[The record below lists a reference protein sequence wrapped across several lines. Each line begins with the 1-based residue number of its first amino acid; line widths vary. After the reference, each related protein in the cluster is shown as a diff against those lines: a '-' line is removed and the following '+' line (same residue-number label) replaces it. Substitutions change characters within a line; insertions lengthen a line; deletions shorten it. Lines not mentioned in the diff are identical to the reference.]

1 MPVLKTAVLLSLSL
15 VPATFAGE
23 WEKIRER
30 YDTTF
35 PTYEKRIAD
44 IEAKERGI
52 PADRGERANKIT
64 KDRVAGIR
72 TSLKEG
78 GKGKTLADTAERAS
92 RDARPLADLYREQT
106 EYLDI
111 VMNEWGTDGVERKKL
126 RDAIAILQKNLERV
140 SASLSR
146 AAEATPMRLE
156 DSEVLEK
163 VTRIE
168 ASASEASE
176 RLRTRALREQAARDR
191 EREQR
196 EREAAE
202 RARGVR

>member
-1 MPVLKTAVLLSLSL
+1 MRKIALLLSLML
-15 VPATFAGE
+15 VPATFAAE
-23 WEKIRER
+23 WEQIRER

-35 PTYEKRIAD
+35 RTYEKRIAD
-44 IEAKERGI
+44 IEAKERGV
-52 PADRGERANKIT
+52 PADREERANKIT
-64 KDRVAGIR
+64 RDRVAVIR
-72 TSLKEG
+72 ASLKDG
-78 GKGKTLADTAERAS
+78 GKGKSLADGADRAS
-92 RDARPLADLYREQT
+92 RDVRALPDLYREQT

-111 VMNEWGTDGVERKKL
+111 VMSEWGTDGVERKKL
-126 RDAIAILQKNLERV
+126 REALAILQKNVERV
-140 SASLSR
+140 TASLSR
-146 AAEATPMRLE
+146 AAEETPARLE
-156 DSEVLEK
+156 ESEVLAK

-168 ASASEASE
+168 ASVSEAGE

>member
-1 MPVLKTAVLLSLSL
+1 VRKIALLLSLIL
-15 VPATFAGE
+15 VPATFAAE
-23 WEKIRER
+23 WEQIRER

-35 PTYEKRIAD
+35 RTYEKRIAD
-44 IEAKERGI
+44 IEAKERGV
-52 PADRGERANKIT
+52 PANREERAHKIT
-64 KDRVAGIR
+64 GDRVAAIR
-72 TSLKEG
+72 ASLKDV
-78 GKGKTLADTAERAS
+78 GKGKSLADGADRAS
-92 RDARPLADLYREQT
+92 RDATALPDLYREQT
-106 EYLDI
+106 EYLDV
-111 VMNEWGTDGVERKKL
+111 VMSEWGTDGVERKKL
-126 RDAIAILQKNLERV
+126 REALAILQKNIERV
-140 SASLSR
+140 TASLSR
-146 AAEATPMRLE
+146 AEETPARLE

-168 ASASEASE
+168 ASVSEAGE

>member
-1 MPVLKTAVLLSLSL
+1 MLSLML
-15 VPATFAGE
+15 VPATFAGEWEKSGE

-35 PTYEKRIAD
+35 RTYEKRIAD
-44 IEAKERGI
+44 IEAK
-52 PADRGERANKIT
+52 DRGVPAERDERANKIT
-64 KDRVAGIR
+64 KDRVGVIR
-72 TSLKEG
+72 ASLREG
-78 GKGKTLADTAERAS
+78 GKGKALADAADRAS
-92 RDARPLADLYREQT
+92 RDGMGLTDLYREQT
-106 EYLDI
+106 ESLDI
-111 VMNEWGTDGVERKKL
+111 VMSEWGTEGAERKKL
-126 RDAIAILQKNLERV
+126 RDAMAILQKSLERV

-156 DSEVLEK
+156 DAEVLEK

-168 ASASEASE
+168 ASVSAAGD
-176 RLRTRALREQAARDR
+176 RLRAKALREQAARDR

-196 EREAAE
+196 EREAAG